1 MSEQQK
7 HLRIIKNS
15 GKFDAGQLRVIKEGL
30 KQGVDVSIYANP
42 KIQAF
47 IMTAMKNDLHDYHL
61 SKEDV
66 KLYADPRFD
75 WYQIITLRKGFHLGI
90 DMKQIAHP
98 SVDVEEMEEFI
109 KNAMLERGDSYP
121 IDKDDHDDED
131 YDDEDYEP
139 EVTVDDI
146 SKRLYNAL
154 RDSLFELLDE
164 NRGYLSADDI
174 DYYQW
179 GDEVRSRKMSAKAS
193 AELESISDE
202 DLAVIGRE
210 ILRREE

>member
-1 MSEQQK
+1 MKRYVRAAKTFEDY
-7 HLRIIKNS
+7 KNS
-15 GKFDAGQLRVIKEGL
+15 GKFNKDQLRVIKEGL
-30 KQGVDVSIYANP
+30 RQGVDVSVYANP
-42 KIQAF
+42 RLND
-47 IMTAMKNDLHDYHL
+47 MVMRAMKDDMHDDHI

-66 KLYADPRFD
+66 KLYANPRFD
-75 WYQIITLRKGFHLGI
+75 WYQIIVLRDGLHHGVDI
-90 DMKQIAHP
+90 RPIAKP
-98 SVDVEEMEEFI
+98 SVDLDEMEEFI
-109 KNAMLERGDSYP
+109 KNAIRERGDSYP
-121 IDKDDHDDED
+121 IDEED
-131 YDDEDYEP
+131 YDDEDHEP
-139 EVTVDDI
+139 EITVDDI